1 MTEAGI
7 GVRCAAIGRAA
18 RGEGDL
24 DAAVADLLRMPA
36 GFPVRGP
43 LAAALIGRLLRD
55 TADGSDVR
63 RIQQVDALLTLADAD
78 PPADPGWPR
87 RRCAARAAS
96 MLLAIAESR
105 LADPRAAL
113 AELAT
118 FPDDPAARTLV
129 GLARMAVLREQARAD
144 GDEAPLLR
152 VDEEMAA
159 MRERAAGLPGAAA
172 HVDLLDAAYRAWTA
186 NERGENP
193 AAAYRELGKVF
204 DRLPAGHPMRSGLDD
219 LMRAAEPFAR
229 LLDDPHTP
237 LDPEQVAA
245 LGDLAAQPGLSDHDR
260 ALLLGGA
267 GLAEFAADSDR
278 DRADAGIDRIRQ
290 ALRVLPAGNPQRVGQ
305 LGLLAS
311 GLFRRSELGGGIADL
326 RAAAE
331 ALEEARTL
339 AGGPRHPLWATI
351 NEMLS
356 VARRRL
362 PGSTD
367 AGRASLDGLRRH
379 AWRALI
385 QSSPAATR
393 SAVRDAARDAVD
405 VARQFLGD
413 DDPAG
418 VLRALDSGR
427 GLALY
432 AATETAG
439 VAERLDRA
447 GHTGLARRWRAAQAG
462 GDPGDS
468 GSGPAAVRA
477 SRAGGD
483 PGSGPA
489 AARASRA
496 GGDPGS
502 VPAALRAEVWSALAE
517 SGDTALLDP
526 PSLDEIQAALARLDA
541 DALVY
546 LVPAD
551 GVQPGFAV
559 LAPVSGPPAY
569 LILPFLRVDAEV
581 DVERYLRSLARD
593 LGPAAAPGG
602 DDLAGAVDR
611 MCDWAWRAAIGPL
624 IERALPQVTQPV
636 PGRVPRVVLVPMGEL
651 ARIPWHAARG
661 GDGRYA
667 VQRIA
672 VSQAASARMLCHSAA
687 LAPVPVSPLGLVVGD
702 PDTGGAARD
711 LPAARVE
718 AFAVQR
724 TFYGGARYVGRLP
737 SGKVSPSGAGTAAEV
752 RAWLGG
758 GGTWSGDLLHL
769 ACHGVVDTAAG
780 EAYLLLAGG
789 DRLTARDL
797 AGGRDLGLVVLA
809 ACHTGRSVH
818 GYDEAYSLGT
828 TFLAAG
834 ARSVLSTQ
842 WAIPDG
848 ATALL
853 MVVFH
858 HHLVVRGM
866 PPWQALRE
874 AQLWML
880 DPDRDRDL
888 LPGPLRAQ
896 LDRADPADLV
906 AWAGF
911 THWGQ

>member
-1 MTEAGI
+1 MIEAGI
-7 GVRCAAIGRAA
+7 GARCAAIGRAA

-24 DAAVADLLRMPA
+24 DAAVADLLRFPD

-43 LAAALIGRLLRD
+43 LAAALVGRLLRD
-55 TADGSDVR
+55 TADGSDIR
-63 RIQQVDALLTLADAD
+63 RVQQVDALLRLADAD
-78 PPADPGWPR
+78 PPGDPAWPR
-87 RRCAARAAS
+87 QRCAARAAS

-105 LADPRAAL
+105 LTDPRAAL
-113 AELAT
+113 AELAA

-152 VDEEMAA
+152 VDREIAA
-159 MRERAAGLPGAAA
+159 IREQAAGLPGADGHA
-172 HVDLLDAAYRAWTA
+172 DLLDAAYRAWTA
-186 NERGENP
+186 NERGEDP
-193 AAAYRELGKVF
+193 GDAFRQLKTVF
-204 DRLPAGHPMRSGLDD
+204 DGLPADHPARSGLDD
-219 LMRAAEPFAR
+219 LMRVAEPFAR
-229 LLDDPHTP
+229 LIDDPETP
-237 LDPEQVAA
+237 LDPADLAA
-245 LGDLAAQPGLSDHDR
+245 LGELADRPGISDHDR
-260 ALLLGGA
+260 ALFLGGA
-267 GLAEFAADSDR
+267 GLAEFAMDSDR
-278 DRADAGIDRIRQ
+278 DRVDAGIDRIRA
-290 ALRVLPAGNPQRVGQ
+290 ALRVLPAGHPGRATQ
-305 LGLLAS
+305 LGLLAM
-311 GLFRRSELGGGIADL
+311 GLFRRNELGGGIADL

-339 AGGPRHPLWATI
+339 AGGPRHPQWAMI

-367 AGRASLDGLRRH
+367 AGQASLDGLRRH

-393 SAVRDAARDAVD
+393 SAVRDAARDAID
-405 VARQFLGD
+405 VARQFLSDG
-413 DDPAG
+413 DPAG

-432 AATETAG
+432 AATQTAG

-447 GHTGLARRWRAAQAG
+447 GRTGLARRWRAA
-462 GDPGDS
+462 
-468 GSGPAAVRA
+468 
-477 SRAGGD
+477 RAGGD
-483 PGSGPA
+483 PESL
-489 AARASRA
+489 
-496 GGDPGS
+496 
-502 VPAALRAEVWSALAE
+502 PAALRAEVWSALAE
-517 SGDTALLDP
+517 TGDTALLDP
-526 PSLDEIQAALARLDA
+526 PGLDEIQAALARLDA

-559 LAPVSGPPAY
+559 LAPATGPPAY

-593 LGPAAAPGG
+593 LGPAPAPGG
-602 DDLAGAVDR
+602 DDLVAAVER

-624 IERALPQVTQPV
+624 IERALPRVAPATAR
-636 PGRVPRVVLVPMGEL
+636 RVPRVVLVPMGEL

-672 VSQAASARMLCHSAA
+672 ISQAASARMLCHSAA
-687 LAPVPVSPLGLVVGD
+687 RPPIPVSPLGLVVGD

-711 LPAARVE
+711 LPAARLE

-737 SGKVSPSGAGTAAEV
+737 DGPVSPSGAGAAGEV
-752 RAWLGG
+752 RDWLTDAGPCA
-758 GGTWSGDLLHL
+758 GDLLHL

-797 AGGRDLGLVVLA
+797 ADGRDIGLVVLA

-853 MVVFH
+853 MFVFH
-858 HHLVVRGM
+858 HHLVTRGL

-880 DPDRDRDL
+880 DPARDREL
-888 LPGPLRAQ
+888 LPAPLRDR
-896 LDRADPADLV
+896 LDHADPADLV